1 MILKPLTDQ
10 LKKNGFQW
18 NEKTKIAFERLK
30 RAMCTAPVLALPDPS
45 HFLMRLM
52 LVKMG
57 SVRWGW
63 TYCLFEQGFRSF
75 EFGQIDL

>member
-30 RAMCTAPVLALPDPS
+30 RAMCTAPVLALPDFSQP
-45 HFLMRLM
+45 FFNEADACEDG
-52 LVKMG
+52 VG
-57 SVRWGW
+57 AVGV
-63 TYCLFEQGFRSF
+63 
-75 EFGQIDL
+75 DLLPI